1 MSDFKCKCNLLFL
14 SSCILRHH
22 ATAYHATAHH
32 NMSPWLL
39 SRETG
44 RQGDRE
50 TGRSQ
55 SAKRKSGPS
64 KSQSPRPVLCTQ
76 HHLHGWAITF
86 LLSPPSNKRKEHNKS
101 DHHPP
106 LPRLVVCTLTLHCV
120 APNSPTP
127 RYFFHLCT
135 ALHRTW
141 NHFTSTSRFCLF
153 GGCIPVPPCLALPC
167 PFLYRPV
174 PIGRFHLTLHLP
186 HICTYLHKPVVHCHL
201 ASSSFESLFRL
212 PFRADCFASQ

>member
-1 MSDFKCKCNLLFL
+1 MSDFKCKCNLLFS

-32 NMSPWLL
+32 NKSPWLL

-44 RQGDRE
+44 RQDGH
-50 TGRSQ
+50 
-55 SAKRKSGPS
+55 KVPSGKVARQ

-76 HHLHGWAITF
+76 HHLHGWAITS

-106 LPRLVVCTLTLHCV
+106 LPHLVVCTLTLHCV

-127 RYFFHLCT
+127 RYFFTSALRCT
-135 ALHRTW
+135 APGI
-141 NHFTSTSRFCLF
+141 TSLPLRDSASSGVAFLSH
-153 GGCIPVPPCLALPC
+153 PALPY
-167 PFLYRPV
+167 PAPSFTDQSPLAV
-174 PIGRFHLTLHLP
+174 FTLHCTCL
-186 HICTYLHKPVVHCHL
+186 ICTYLHKPVVHCHL